1 MTASSGTSVGAG
13 SLSEVTDQPRRP
25 RFGIHSPVSLGIPL
39 AVGVLFVVAGLLGPW
54 MGTPD
59 PTELDLVGRLAP
71 PAWQSEGSWEH
82 PLGTDDLGRDVLSRL
97 LHGAR
102 LSLFTVVVII
112 PISTVIGTSA
122 GLLAAWFGGWV
133 SRLLMAAVDLQ
144 LAVPGILLAVLLASL
159 FGPSLRNVV
168 IVLVIFLW
176 AGKARVVRSEAIA
189 LAQTDFITA
198 ARTVGAS
205 DVRIM
210 LRHILP
216 NLLNTVVILA
226 TLNVS
231 TVIIA
236 EAGLSFLGVGVDQ
249 ETISWGKMI
258 SEGRGVLSIAWWL
271 VTIPGIAI
279 ILVALSGNLFGDWL
293 RDALDPKLRHAR

>member
-1 MTASSGTSVGAG
+1 
-13 SLSEVTDQPRRP
+13 
-25 RFGIHSPVSLGIPL
+25 
-39 AVGVLFVVAGLLGPW
+39 VLFVVTGVLGPW
-54 MGTPD
+54 LAPQD
-59 PTELDLVGRLAP
+59 PTELDLIGRLTP
-71 PAWQSEGSWEH
+71 PGWQDDGSWAH
-82 PLGTDDLGRDVLSRL
+82 PLGTDDLGRDVVSRL

-112 PISTVIGTSA
+112 PISTVIGVA
-122 GLLAAWFGGWV
+122 GGLIAAWFGGWV
-133 SRLLMAAVDLQ
+133 SRVVMATVDLQ

-159 FGPSLRNVV
+159 YGPSLRNVV

-176 AGKARVVRSEAIA
+176 AGKARVVRGEAIS
-189 LAQTDFITA
+189 LAQTDFVTA
-198 ARTVGAS
+198 ARTIGAT
-205 DVRIM
+205 DLGIM

-226 TLNVS
+226 TLDVS

-236 EAGLSFLGVGVDQ
+236 EAGLSFLGVGVSQ

-271 VTIPGIAI
+271 VTIPGVAI

-293 RDALDPKLRHAR
+293 RDALDPRLRHAR